1 MSFTE
6 LQHSFNEYKSTI
18 EHYFDANNE
27 RLKQIEQ
34 KSASDPITEQKI
46 NKLNDAID
54 HLEGKMG
61 EIKTAMQRPMRVGF
75 DEKNQTLHQS
85 RHQSVFRDYLKKGI
99 ETGLHNMETKA
110 LSAGSDPDGGY
121 LVPKETFGRI
131 IKTLSYQS
139 AMRQLANCVLISSD
153 SLDVLAD
160 KDEFGAGWVAE
171 TGQRDETDTAKLA
184 KIRIPVHEQYAEPRI
199 TQKLLDDANINVEEW
214 LIQKIVE
221 KMGKVEEQGFISG
234 DGNGCP
240 RGILS
245 YEDGADW
252 GQIKRFKTGV
262 EGGFNDDH
270 PADILYETL
279 YGLESGYLQGASWL
293 MSRSTLARIRKMK
306 DNEGHYLWQPSM
318 IQGEP
323 ATLLGYSIY
332 MSDSMPTIANNAMP
346 IAFGNFKEAYTIVD
360 RFNVRILRDPF
371 TAKPY
376 VKFYT
381 TKRVGGDVMNFKAIK
396 LIQTSA

>member
-1 MSFTE
+1 MSYTE
-6 LQHSFNEYKSTI
+6 LQLSFNDYKSTI
-18 EHYFDANNE
+18 ERYFDANNE
-27 RLKQIEQ
+27 RLKQIER
-34 KSASDPITEQKI
+34 KSVSDPLTDQKI

-54 HLEGKMG
+54 SLEGKMG
-61 EIKTAMQRPMRVGF
+61 EIKTAMQRPMRMGF
-75 DEKNQTLHQS
+75 DAKNQTPHEAT
-85 RHQSVFRDYLKKGI
+85 FMNYLKKGI
-99 ETGLHNMETKA
+99 DTGLETKA
-110 LSAGSDPDGGY
+110 LSVGSEPDGGY
-121 LVPKETFGRI
+121 LVPRETFGRI
-131 IKTLSYQS
+131 IKTLSHQS
-139 AMRQLANCVLISSD
+139 AMRKLANCVTVSSD
-153 SLDVLAD
+153 SLDLLAD

-171 TGQRDETDTAKLA
+171 TAQRDETDTAKLA

-221 KMGKVEEQGFISG
+221 KMGKVEEQSFIRG

-245 YEDGADW
+245 YEDGMDW

-262 EGGFNDDH
+262 DGGFNDDH
-270 PADILYETL
+270 AADILYEAL

-293 MSRSTLARIRKMK
+293 LSRSTLARIRKMK

-318 IQGEP
+318 VQGEP
-323 ATLLGYSIY
+323 STLLGHPIH
-332 MSDSMPTIANNAMP
+332 MSDAMPNIANDALP

-381 TKRVGGDVMNFKAIK
+381 TKRVGGDVTNFKAIK

>member
-1 MSFTE
+1 MSYTE
-6 LQHSFNEYKSTI
+6 LHHSFNEYKSTI
-18 EHYFDANNE
+18 ERYFDANNE
-27 RLKQIEQ
+27 RLKQIER
-34 KSASDPITEQKI
+34 KSVSDPLTDQKI

-61 EIKTAMQRPMRVGF
+61 EIKTAMQRPMRMGF
-75 DEKNQTLHQS
+75 EVKNQTPHEEA
-85 RHQSVFRDYLKKGI
+85 FMNYLKKGI
-99 ETGLHNMETKA
+99 DAGLETKA
-110 LSAGSDPDGGY
+110 LSVGSEPDGGY
-121 LVPKETFGRI
+121 LVPRETFGRI
-131 IKTLSYQS
+131 IKTLSHQS
-139 AMRQLANCVLISSD
+139 AMRQLANCVMVSSD
-153 SLDVLAD
+153 SLDLLAD

-171 TGQRDETDTAKLA
+171 TAQRDETDTAKLA

-221 KMGKVEEQGFISG
+221 KMGKVEENSFIHG

-262 EGGFNDDH
+262 DGGFNDDH
-270 PADILYETL
+270 AADILYEAL

-293 MSRSTLARIRKMK
+293 LSRSTLARIRKMK

-323 ATLLGYSIY
+323 STLLGHPIH
-332 MSDSMPTIANNAMP
+332 MSDAMPNIANDALP

-381 TKRVGGDVMNFKAIK
+381 TKRVGGDVTNFKALK